1 MAKTHDALINHIAAL
16 GRDTFNI
23 QVTPKAVTQRIEL
36 RESEDM
42 DIQIRF
48 YVTAAA
54 EDGKAN
60 KAVINLLSK
69 ALGRSKSSIEIVRG
83 ETTRTKTIKLL

>member
-1 MAKTHDALINHIAAL
+1 
-16 GRDTFNI
+16 
-23 QVTPKAVTQRIEL
+23 
-36 RESEDM
+36 M

-69 ALGRSKSSIEIVRG
+69 ALGTSKSSIEIVRG
-83 ETTRTKTIKLL
+83 KLRAQKQSNYYKEVILTAYIT